1 LNHLVLAA
9 DADSRTVRLD
19 GILMDLVAEIG
30 LSHDVLYRTLAV
42 LEKEA
47 PSQEPGRASPCENE
61 GAHGTKSYESQ
72 FHSDSLELIFSNPER
87 FPMKPP
93 IRKLGIIAASA
104 AVAILSAAVLVH
116 PNRAAF
122 SQQPP
127 MIEHSMHGQ
136 GAGQTGMSGPTMPGQ
151 DAFGAVQEI
160 VRILEADPK
169 TDWSK
174 IDLEALRQHLID
186 MNEVTLKADAAAK
199 PIDGGL
205 EIAVTGTGRTLAG
218 IQRMVPAHAQEL
230 NQLNGWNAKTEPLP
244 NGVLLT
250 VTSGDPKE
258 VQHIRGL
265 GFIGLL
271 VSGAHH
277 QPHHLA
283 MAKGEFSH
291 QH

>member
-1 LNHLVLAA
+1 
-9 DADSRTVRLD
+9 
-19 GILMDLVAEIG
+19 
-30 LSHDVLYRTLAV
+30 
-42 LEKEA
+42 
-47 PSQEPGRASPCENE
+47 
-61 GAHGTKSYESQ
+61 
-72 FHSDSLELIFSNPER
+72 
-87 FPMKPP
+87 MKPST
-93 IRKLGIIAASA
+93 RKLGIIAASA

-116 PNRAAF
+116 PIRAAF
-122 SQQPP
+122 SQQSP
-127 MIEHSMHGQ
+127 MMEHAMPGHDQMPGMTMQQMMQMHGQ
-136 GAGQTGMSGPTMPGQ
+136 GAGQMGVSGPIMPGQ

-160 VRILEADPK
+160 VRILEADPT

-174 IDLEALRQHLID
+174 IDLEGLRQHLID

-199 PIDGGL
+199 PVDGGL
-205 EIAVTGTGRTLAG
+205 EIAVTGTDRTLAA

-230 NQLNGWNAKTEPLP
+230 NQMNGWSAKTASLP

-250 VTSGDPKE
+250 VTSADPEE

-271 VSGAHH
+271 VSGGHH